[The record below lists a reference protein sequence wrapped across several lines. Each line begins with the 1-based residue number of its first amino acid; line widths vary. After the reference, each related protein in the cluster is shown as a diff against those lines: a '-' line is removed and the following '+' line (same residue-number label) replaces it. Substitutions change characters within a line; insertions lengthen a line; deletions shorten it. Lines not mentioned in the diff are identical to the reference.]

1 MRGRKPQNS
10 NVVPL
15 TEDVRRLDFEASA
28 KAKAKS
34 LKPRGLD
41 RDVSKVWDRLAPCVC
56 HPTVNRLAPHMVE
69 AFVMLCR
76 SIARHERLR
85 AIIETEGETYE
96 SASRNGS
103 QLKSRPEVG
112 QLNESFR
119 QVLTLLRDYGL
130 TPAAERGI
138 KATGDQGDFDFGDGD
153 FA

>member
-1 MRGRKPQNS
+1 
-10 NVVPL
+10 
-15 TEDVRRLDFEASA
+15 
-28 KAKAKS
+28 
-34 LKPRGLD
+34 
-41 RDVSKVWDRLAPCVC
+41 
-56 HPTVNRLAPHMVE
+56 MVE

>member
-76 SIARHERLR
+76 CIARHERLR
-85 AIIETEGETYE
+85 TVMEGEGETYE
-96 SASRNGS
+96 TQTRNGT

-112 QLNESFR
+112 QMNESFR
-119 QVLTLLRDYGL
+119 QALTLLRDFGL

-138 KATGDQGDFDFGDGD
+138 RATSDQGDFDFNDGD